1 MSRPET
7 LPQTVPGFWRMLRRF
22 WPYIRKRTGLVA
34 GSLLALCAEVL
45 LRLLEPW
52 PLKFVFDRII
62 APPTDA
68 GGAPA
73 TDTMTLL
80 TLAALA
86 VVAIT
91 GLRAVTAYA
100 STVGFALVGNRVLTE
115 VRADLYRHLQRL
127 SLSFH
132 TRARNG
138 DLTMRLIGDV
148 GMLQEVTVTAMLPLL
163 GNVLIL
169 IGMIGVMF
177 WLNVN
182 LALLALVVAPLCWLT
197 TARFGG
203 RLRAVARAQRQR
215 EGVMAATAAESMG
228 AIKVVQAL
236 SLEERFAHVFAGAN
250 DKSLTEGVKAKRL
263 AAGLERAVDALI
275 AVATALVLWY
285 GAHLV
290 LRGALTPGDLLV
302 FLTYLKTGFKPV
314 RDLAKYTGR
323 LAKATAAGERVL
335 ALLDQRPEV
344 RDLPGAAPAPPFR
357 GAVRFQDVSFA
368 YEPGQPVLREIDLAV
383 EPGQRVALVGPSGN
397 GKSTLVSLLLRL
409 YDPSWGC
416 VTIDGRDIR
425 QYTVASLRGQMSVV
439 LQDALLFADSVREN
453 IAAGGP
459 GATPEEVEEA
469 ARLANAHGFIERLP
483 EGYATTVGERGVTL
497 SNGQRQRIAIARAAL
512 RRAPILILDEP
523 TVGLD
528 EESERAVIDA
538 LDRLAAG
545 RTTFL
550 ITHDLALA
558 ARADTIIYLEDG
570 RVLERGTHVALLRAA
585 GRYAALYRLQ
595 TGGDA
600 AGRREEERHAVAI

>member
-1 MSRPET
+1 
-7 LPQTVPGFWRMLRRF
+7 
-22 WPYIRKRTGLVA
+22 
-34 GSLLALCAEVL
+34 
-45 LRLLEPW
+45 
-52 PLKFVFDRII
+52 
-62 APPTDA
+62 
-68 GGAPA
+68 
-73 TDTMTLL
+73 
-80 TLAALA
+80 
-86 VVAIT
+86 
-91 GLRAVTAYA
+91 
-100 STVGFALVGNRVLTE
+100 
-115 VRADLYRHLQRL
+115 
-127 SLSFH
+127 
-132 TRARNG
+132 
-138 DLTMRLIGDV
+138 
-148 GMLQEVTVTAMLPLL
+148 
-163 GNVLIL
+163 
-169 IGMIGVMF
+169 
-177 WLNVN
+177 
-182 LALLALVVAPLCWLT
+182 
-197 TARFGG
+197 
-203 RLRAVARAQRQR
+203 
-215 EGVMAATAAESMG
+215 
-228 AIKVVQAL
+228 
-236 SLEERFAHVFAGAN
+236 
-250 DKSLTEGVKAKRL
+250 
-263 AAGLERAVDALI
+263 
-275 AVATALVLWY
+275 VATALVLWY